1 MNKGLQDDGVLA
13 DVKFESMRRPM
24 THALYD
30 VVWYTGK
37 GKGGSC
43 SRANGMTTN
52 IRAKDAGEMRSEPG
66 GGGNNTDQSE
76 PKFWVEGEKR
86 ITRRNITTHEKK
98 GIKRHVRF
106 HKDNKFIALIKAI
119 SFVKW
124 QVKGKLSWKE
134 GEGVASGDF
143 FG

>member
-1 MNKGLQDDGVLA
+1 MSMDKGMQNDRVLV
-13 DVKFESMRRPM
+13 DVEFGCVRRPM

-66 GGGNNTDQSE
+66 GSGDNTKRSE
-76 PKFWVEGEKR
+76 PKF
-86 ITRRNITTHEKK
+86 
-98 GIKRHVRF
+98 
-106 HKDNKFIALIKAI
+106 
-119 SFVKW
+119 
-124 QVKGKLSWKE
+124 
-134 GEGVASGDF
+134 
-143 FG
+143 